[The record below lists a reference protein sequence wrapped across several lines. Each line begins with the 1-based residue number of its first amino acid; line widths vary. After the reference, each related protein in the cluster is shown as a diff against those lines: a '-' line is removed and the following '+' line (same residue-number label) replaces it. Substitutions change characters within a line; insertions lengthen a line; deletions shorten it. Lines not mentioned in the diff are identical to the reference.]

1 MSISLGSIN
10 TGLPKD
16 IVSQIMKAER
26 IPVEKMQA
34 RKAKIAEKQKLVT
47 DLEKLVSD
55 LRTILGQNST
65 ARNLR
70 ELKIDTNESIIGVTA
85 DKNIA
90 ETGQYQFE
98 VVRMAQKSSAI
109 SSGFASKDDSYVG
122 VGFIRYE
129 LPDGTDKSIYIDS
142 DNASLSS
149 VARLINENDDI
160 GMRATVVNDGSGSDT
175 PYRLI
180 LSLNDTGDEKK
191 AKFPYFY
198 FVDGDQDFY
207 IDEERE
213 AQDALVKLDGFEI
226 EAPANELNDIIGGTT
241 ISLKRAS
248 PGEEFTIKISE
259 DIEAIADKVSK
270 IVDGINGIMS
280 FIKTQNTMDETTDT
294 SRTLGGD
301 IMLQTLESRLRN
313 VMFNPIQTYHG
324 NFRAGDIGIRF
335 TREGTLE
342 FEKGVFNAKM
352 SENYENVSQIL
363 IGRNLDGEIRNGL
376 VQNLNEFTAGAL
388 MAPNGVIHSRK
399 RGFRTNIEQID
410 RRIEQRERL
419 LEKKETSLKDK
430 FARLEATMAR
440 LRTQGAGV
448 AALGPMPASPIQQLG

>member
-1 MSISLGSIN
+1 
-10 TGLPKD
+10 
-16 IVSQIMKAER
+16 MKAER

-34 RKAKIAEKQKLVT
+34 RKAKLAEKQKLVT

-55 LRTILGQNST
+55 LRTKLGENST

-70 ELKIDTNESIIGVTA
+70 ELKVDTNESIIGVTA

-90 ETGQYQFE
+90 DTGQYQFE
-98 VVRMAQKSSAI
+98 VVRMAQKSSAM

-149 VARLINENDDI
+149 VARLINSQEDI
-160 GMRATVVNDGSGSDT
+160 GMRATVVNDGSGNDT

-180 LSLNDTGDEKK
+180 LSLIDTGDEKK

-207 IDEERE
+207 IEEERE
-213 AQDALVKLDGFEI
+213 AQDAIVKLDGFQI
-226 EAPANELNDIIGGTT
+226 EASKNELSDIIGGVT
-241 ISLKRAS
+241 IDLKRAS

-259 DIEAIADKVSK
+259 DTEAIADKVSN
-270 IVDGINGIMS
+270 IVDSINGIMA
-280 FIKTQNTMDETTDT
+280 FIKNQNTMDETTDT

-301 IMLQTLESRLRN
+301 IMLQTLESRLRE
-313 VMFNPIQTYHG
+313 VMFRPIQTNYG
-324 NFRAGDIGIRF
+324 APRAGDIGIRF
-335 TREGTLE
+335 TREGILQ
-342 FEKGVFNAKM
+342 FDKGLFNSKI
-352 SENYENVSQIL
+352 SENYQGVSQFL
-363 IGRNLDGEIRNGL
+363 IGQSVDGEITKGL
-376 VQNLNEFTAGAL
+376 IQNLTEFTEGAL
-388 MAPNGVIHSRK
+388 NNPNGVVHSRK
-399 RGFRTNIEQID
+399 RGLRTNMEQID

-419 LEKKETSLKDK
+419 LEGKEKSLKEK

-448 AALGPMPASPIQQLG
+448 ATLGPMPANPVQQLG